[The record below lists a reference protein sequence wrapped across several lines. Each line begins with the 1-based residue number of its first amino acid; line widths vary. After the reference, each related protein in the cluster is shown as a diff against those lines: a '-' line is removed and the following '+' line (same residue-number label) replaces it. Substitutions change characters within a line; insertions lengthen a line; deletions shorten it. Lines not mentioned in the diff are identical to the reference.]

1 MIFIFFIKFIYFV
14 HASRWLLAANH
25 GICMKIRRIGRK
37 SFSPSTSCVLG
48 IKQRLLDMKEE
59 TTTEPSYLP
68 GLMIFFYHYLRNSVF
83 IFVSHGSLC
92 SVSCG
97 DSVDGGIK
105 GTG

>member
-14 HASRWLLAANH
+14 HASSWLLAANH

-37 SFSPSTSCVLG
+37 SFSPSTLCVLG

-68 GLMIFFYHYLRNSVF
+68 GLMIFLFTIIYVIPSLFLYLMEVCAVWAVV
-83 IFVSHGSLC
+83 IVSM
-92 SVSCG
+92 VA
-97 DSVDGGIK
+97 
-105 GTG
+105 